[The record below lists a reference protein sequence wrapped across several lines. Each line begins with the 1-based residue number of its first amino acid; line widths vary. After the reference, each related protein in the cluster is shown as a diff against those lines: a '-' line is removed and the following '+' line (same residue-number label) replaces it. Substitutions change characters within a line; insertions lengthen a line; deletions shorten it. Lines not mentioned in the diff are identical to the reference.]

1 MILIRCVTFLT
12 CLCHLKFFC
21 KKLLVEHKESFLCNT
36 LRSFTFTGKPDS
48 AVMFSVPLLLHPPQ
62 EKLIESL
69 SRKINQV
76 YRVCIG
82 DAEVGSLNPVQ
93 KLVKVE
99 SRLVELSDLIESIPK
114 ENVEAIERIKQ
125 KERRQKYGPCVRIKA
140 KGSFYRLGEW
150 ALGLS
155 TTTA

>member
-1 MILIRCVTFLT
+1 M
-12 CLCHLKFFC
+12 
-21 KKLLVEHKESFLCNT
+21 
-36 LRSFTFTGKPDS
+36 
-48 AVMFSVPLLLHPPQ
+48 
-62 EKLIESL
+62 
-69 SRKINQV
+69 

-140 KGSFYRLGEW
+140 KGSFYGLGEW